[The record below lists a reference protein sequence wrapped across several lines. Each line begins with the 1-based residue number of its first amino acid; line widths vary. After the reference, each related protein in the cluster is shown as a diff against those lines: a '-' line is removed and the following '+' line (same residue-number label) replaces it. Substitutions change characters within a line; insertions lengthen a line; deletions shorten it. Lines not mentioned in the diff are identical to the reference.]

1 MNSRNNIA
9 IQLTNVSKT
18 YVIHHMPG
26 RHTDTRRNTRR
37 KKQGNVYCSRQ
48 SVSHNQKRGEGGHHR
63 TQREREDHASENHFS
78 HPSVLIFDFKIAG

>member
-26 RHTDTRRNTRR
+26 RHTDTRRDSRR
-37 KKQGNVYCSRQ
+37 EKRETFMVLDNVS
-48 SVSHNQKRGEGGHHR
+48 
-63 TQREREDHASENHFS
+63 
-78 HPSVLIFDFKIAG
+78 LII